1 MHNKNTFYV
10 DKKSKE
16 RPIQKKNFAQRHTW
30 TKNPKK
36 VEVHTC
42 VHAHTLKEITALG
55 RDFFS
60 LQTTT
65 FFGWCRLCGGMF
77 LCVFVARTDSKC
89 AHAKI
94 GVARVVSPLLRRTPP
109 RSLLPKKT
117 PLLGLTKLPIH
128 QLAHPPPRSVK
139 TVTNTRIAKQLS
151 SPEWVPVARV
161 VPNEATIDA
170 AIVVLRGADDEKSP
184 KDLPAKKLDMPPL
197 WNAWYSSCCQVL
209 HYIGD
214 SGALNGKCLKCGN
227 TKGCYVRP
235 RPGRG
240 VKEAP
245 LFVLRLADGEYF
257 PPSFSRLVAFVSV
270 RTG

>member
-1 MHNKNTFYV
+1 MRACKDRSGKGSVAVAPTHPAKV
-10 DKKSKE
+10 AAA
-16 RPIQKKNFAQRHTW
+16 KKNAASGINKIANSPT
-30 TKNPKK
+30 
-36 VEVHTC
+36 
-42 VHAHTLKEITALG
+42 
-55 RDFFS
+55 
-60 LQTTT
+60 
-65 FFGWCRLCGGMF
+65 
-77 LCVFVARTDSKC
+77 RTS
-89 AHAKI
+89 
-94 GVARVVSPLLRRTPP
+94 
-109 RSLLPKKT
+109 
-117 PLLGLTKLPIH
+117 
-128 QLAHPPPRSVK
+128 PPRSVK

-170 AIVVLRGADDEKSP
+170 AIVVLRGANDEKSP